1 MARIGTLRGTF
12 LAPGVS
18 RNHRRY
24 DRENI
29 GHAVKRMNARLG
41 SGQTI
46 PMHTSHKAHAEGD
59 TRATAANVTKVYQD
73 DAGAA
78 RFEADIL
85 PTDAGRD
92 IAAMAVPDKDGKAA
106 LKTVSIFGQW
116 VGDVTK
122 DDQGNET
129 APDLDVTGIDFTHRP
144 GVGSAQIDAG
154 KLGESLPAGTVT
166 ESVDDLDV
174 SLEEAKPSLLALLE
188 AEIAHPMED
197 GLCTKCVGEADGAK
211 PLTPAPKGS
220 YADPGYQS
228 DKRPRYPVDSAAHCR
243 SALAYI
249 SKPKNAGKY
258 TAAQLKRIKGKIHAA
273 AKRFGIDV
281 AKESVDLDE
290 TLGRL
295 GAEFVDVI
303 EAYASTSL
311 DNGQGSISVS
321 GYTDEP
327 ANLAKV
333 ATRIARAAL
342 AGLLALD
349 PDNDGDIDIKPGD
362 EDDDDDMEDCPSCGA
377 SFASP
382 AMFCPQCGQ
391 PVPGAES
398 VGQPKGA
405 SMPVHSAD
413 QVKALLTPEQAA
425 TLDATKTEY
434 TTEELRVLLTPAP
447 VTETAPAAKTP
458 IELLAEMLTAKAAPV
473 VEDDL
478 TKARRVVAEADAAA
492 AAKPVTLADLKTFG
506 ESIVEATTT
515 KVREE
520 VIEEVR
526 RSGGITRRGLVA
538 QARAIGESKVE
549 SDPKK
554 LAEMSDEDFSKAI
567 LDTFDPLLPQMA

>member
-1 MARIGTLRGTF
+1 MARIGTLKGTF

-59 TRATAANVTKVYQD
+59 TRATAATVTKVYQD
-73 DAGAA
+73 PDSGAA

-174 SLEEAKPSLLALLE
+174 SLEEERPSVLALLE
-188 AEIAHPMED
+188 AEIAHPMAD
-197 GLCTKCVGEADGAK
+197 GLCTACVDERA
-211 PLTPAPKGS
+211 LTPGS
-220 YADPGYQS
+220 NYADPGYQK
-228 DKRPRYPVDSAAHCR
+228 DKVKRYPLDTKGHAR
-243 SALAYI
+243 SAWSYI
-249 SKPKNAGKY
+249 NKGGNAAKY
-258 TAAQLKRIKGKIHAA
+258 SSAQLARIKSKIKAA
-273 AKRFGIDV
+273 CKRFGIDV

-362 EDDDDDMEDCPSCGA
+362 EADDDDMEDCPSCGA

-458 IELLAEMLTAKAAPV
+458 IELLAEMLTAKPAPV
-473 VEDDL
+473 VEDEL
-478 TKARRVVAEADAAA
+478 AKARRVVAEADAAA

-554 LAEMSDEDFSKAI
+554 LAEMSDEDFNKAI
-567 LDTFDPLLPQMA
+567 LDTFDPMLPQMA

>member
-1 MARIGTLRGTF
+1 
-12 LAPGVS
+12 
-18 RNHRRY
+18 
-24 DRENI
+24 
-29 GHAVKRMNARLG
+29 
-41 SGQTI
+41 
-46 PMHTSHKAHAEGD
+46 MHTSHKAHAEGD
-59 TRATAANVTKVYQD
+59 TRATAATVTKVYQD
-73 DAGAA
+73 PDSGAA

-228 DKRPRYPVDSAAHCR
+228 DKRPRYPVDSAAHAR
-243 SALAYI
+243 SAWAYVN
-249 SKPKNAGKY
+249 KAKNAAKY
-258 TAAQLKRIKGKIHAA
+258 SSAQLARIKSKIKAA
-273 AKRFGIDV
+273 CKRFGIDV

-362 EDDDDDMEDCPSCGA
+362 EADDDDMEDCPSCGA

-458 IELLAEMLTAKAAPV
+458 IELLAEMLTAKPAPV
-473 VEDDL
+473 VEDEL
-478 TKARRVVAEADAAA
+478 AKARRVVAEADAAA

-554 LAEMSDEDFSKAI
+554 LAEMSDEDFNKAI